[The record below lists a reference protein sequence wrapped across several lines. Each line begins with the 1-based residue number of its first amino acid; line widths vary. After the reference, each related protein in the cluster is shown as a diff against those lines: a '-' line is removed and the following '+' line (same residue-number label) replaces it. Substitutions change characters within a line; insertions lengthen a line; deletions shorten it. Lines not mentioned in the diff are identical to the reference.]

1 MSNLEKSM
9 SEDPKCT
16 ERGMRIFCTRAKKI
30 LNDFKGRLMT
40 SKYET
45 PFEFATDYRKTTQ
58 AVYFK
63 VKLNNICS
71 YFYLYLV

>member
-1 MSNLEKSM
+1 MSNLDKSM

-16 ERGMRIFCTRAKKI
+16 ERGMTIFCTRAKKI

-58 AVYFK
+58 AVYYK
-63 VKLNNICS
+63 VKLNKYMFVFLLI
-71 YFYLYLV
+71 FV